1 MDVEATREGVE
12 SELAEMGNTRSFV
25 PSEIE
30 SLEWDKYFEGM
41 VWETEVDVTG
51 ESTATQSNMTTLT
64 TVLQTIATNPAV
76 LADPNAKML
85 FNKILSM
92 TGAVSP
98 IEIAEAPK
106 APTAPPAEAIPADA
120 LGAINQ

>member
-1 MDVEATREGVE
+1 
-12 SELAEMGNTRSFV
+12 
-25 PSEIE
+25 
-30 SLEWDKYFEGM
+30 
-41 VWETEVDVTG
+41 
-51 ESTATQSNMTTLT
+51 
-64 TVLQTIATNPAV
+64 
-76 LADPNAKML
+76 L